1 MKGYIK
7 RLSQDIEKLDAKLQA
22 LVKFKDSPRE
32 PINNEQYIL
41 LCNQEGCMRQL
52 LNVMKLRLTNE
63 QKIHPN
69 YFEDLPE
76 EEIDDANDCDG
87 QEIVEE

>member
-22 LVKFKDSPRE
+22 LVKFKNNPRE
-32 PINNEQYIL
+32 PISNEQYVL
-41 LCNQEGCMRQL
+41 LCNQEGCMKQL

-76 EEIDDANDCDG
+76 EEIDDANDYDE
-87 QEIVEE
+87 QETTEE

>member
-7 RLSQDIEKLDAKLQA
+7 RLSQDIEKLDTKLQA
-22 LVKFKDSPRE
+22 LVKFKDNPRE
-32 PINNEQYIL
+32 PINNGQYIL
-41 LCNQEGCMRQL
+41 LCNQEGCMKQL
-52 LNVMKLRLTNE
+52 LNVMKLRLANE

-76 EEIDDANDCDG
+76 EEIDDANDCDE
-87 QEIVEE
+87 QETIEE

>member
-7 RLSQDIEKLDAKLQA
+7 RLSQDIEKLDGKLQA
-22 LVKFKDSPRE
+22 LIKFKDNPRE
-32 PINNEQYIL
+32 PINNGQYIL

-52 LNVMKLRLTNE
+52 LNVMKLRLANE

-76 EEIDDANDCDG
+76 EEINDANDCDE
-87 QEIVEE
+87 QETIEE